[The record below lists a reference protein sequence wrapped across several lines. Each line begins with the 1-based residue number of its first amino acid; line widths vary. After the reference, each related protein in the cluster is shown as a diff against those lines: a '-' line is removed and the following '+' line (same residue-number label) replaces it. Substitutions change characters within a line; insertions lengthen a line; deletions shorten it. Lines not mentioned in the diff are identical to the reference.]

1 MEKML
6 LITMG
11 WLFVVGGAIVLG
23 ILLELTIHRRK
34 SKRLDESF
42 SRMGFDVPEESG
54 TSEEEEREFRRSA

>member
-23 ILLELTIHRRK
+23 ILLELTIHRHK
-34 SKRLDESF
+34 SKRLDENF
-42 SRMGFDVPEESG
+42 SGMGFDVPEESG
-54 TSEEEEREFRRSA
+54 ASEEEEREFRRSA